1 MKIALIL
8 ILIFMCGAIGYGL
21 SGVYKQKKK
30 FYDSYL
36 IFLQDLLSDIGFLEN
51 KLSNIIQEK
60 KNTITNKEFNILLV
74 NYQNVI
80 KGDVELTKENLFNNI
95 KLLNEQEKNEIY
107 LFFKTLGKTD
117 VFNQV
122 ESIKNKCESTKKYCD
137 KLAKDCEK
145 YCPLY
150 TKLSILL
157 GLFLALLII

>member
-8 ILIFMCGAIGYGL
+8 ILIFMSGAIGYGL

-36 IFLQDLLSDIGFLEN
+36 IFLQDLLSDIGFSEN

-60 KNTITNKEFNILLV
+60 KNTITNKELNILLV

-122 ESIKNKCESTKKYCD
+122 ESIKNRCESTKKYCD